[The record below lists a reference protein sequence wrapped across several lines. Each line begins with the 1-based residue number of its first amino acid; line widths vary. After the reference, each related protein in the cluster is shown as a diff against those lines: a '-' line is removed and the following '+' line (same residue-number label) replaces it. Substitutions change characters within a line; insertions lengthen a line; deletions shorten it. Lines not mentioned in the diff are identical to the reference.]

1 MVAALNTRH
10 ISALNAAFCLTSSH
24 RQHSRP
30 LHLVRVA
37 ASSKNNDGN
46 EPRSNQPLIDPKTQ
60 APSVEDKKDWFVD
73 GRETARRLKMELG
86 LLSDDEE
93 NNMALADG
101 EDGVTNSSVD
111 MTSSISDDA
120 LESGR
125 QAALNFLKSLNDDE
139 EEGVQMPTD
148 GSSILLDDETI
159 DQSSNNFQQFT
170 YPARKSHCLT
180 ICLVPPPSA
189 TNAWDRLT
197 DARRE
202 CKDPGFF
209 RWPPHANLLYP
220 FLEPVIDKESSKSKE
235 EQLAEFRTQLSI
247 SLKSVASHCR
257 PFDVVIDEFGTFGG
271 KSRGVL
277 WAHPK
282 SKYPLLSGDGDSDD
296 NMDEQPLITLQK
308 ILETHF
314 PICTDQRKQ
323 GSFTPHI
330 TISHYANITDAL
342 EAKGRIEKNW
352 VTTSFHVGEIYL
364 LQRKGDDG
372 QFKILASIP
381 LGLDDGDD
389 VIINDDPEAFPGMPE
404 YEEEWVLN
412 ERMNMKNRRKKNQ
425 TRRRKGGTQPKD
437 ND

>member
-10 ISALNAAFCLTSSH
+10 ISALKAAFCLTSSH

-30 LHLVRVA
+30 LVRVA

-60 APSVEDKKDWFVD
+60 APSPEDQKDWFVD

-101 EDGVTNSSVD
+101 EDGVTNSSLD
-111 MTSSISDDA
+111 MTSSRSDA

-125 QAALNFLKSLNDDE
+125 QAALNFLESLNDDE
-139 EEGVQMPTD
+139 EEEVKMSAN
-148 GSSILLDDETI
+148 GSNILLDDETI
-159 DQSSNNFQQFT
+159 EQSSNNFQQFT

-209 RWPPHANLLYP
+209 RWPPHANLIYP
-220 FLEPVIDKESSKSKE
+220 FLEPISKE

-271 KSRGVL
+271 KSSGVL

-282 SKYPLLSGDGDSDD
+282 SKYPFGDCDD
-296 NMDEQPLITLQK
+296 DMDEEPLITLQK
-308 ILETHF
+308 ILENHF
-314 PICTDQRKQ
+314 PDCTDQRKQ

-425 TRRRKGGTQPKD
+425 KRRRKGGTQPND

>member
-10 ISALNAAFCLTSSH
+10 IISALKAAFCLTSSH

-37 ASSKNNDGN
+37 ASSKNND
-46 EPRSNQPLIDPKTQ
+46 
-60 APSVEDKKDWFVD
+60 DWFVD

-111 MTSSISDDA
+111 MTSSRSDA

-125 QAALNFLKSLNDDE
+125 QAALNFLKSLNDDDDD
-139 EEGVQMPTD
+139 EGVQMPTN
-148 GSSILLDDETI
+148 GSNILLDDEI
-159 DQSSNNFQQFT
+159 IEQSSNNFQQFT

-220 FLEPVIDKESSKSKE
+220 FLEPIIDKESSKSKE
-235 EQLAEFRTQLSI
+235 EQLSDFRTQLSI

-282 SKYPLLSGDGDSDD
+282 SKYPFG
-296 NMDEQPLITLQK
+296 
-308 ILETHF
+308 
-314 PICTDQRKQ
+314 
-323 GSFTPHI
+323 
-330 TISHYANITDAL
+330 
-342 EAKGRIEKNW
+342 
-352 VTTSFHVGEIYL
+352 
-364 LQRKGDDG
+364 
-372 QFKILASIP
+372 
-381 LGLDDGDD
+381 
-389 VIINDDPEAFPGMPE
+389 
-404 YEEEWVLN
+404 
-412 ERMNMKNRRKKNQ
+412 
-425 TRRRKGGTQPKD
+425 
-437 ND
+437 